1 MKAVAG
7 FCVLISLICNV
18 NLTYRLILALKLH
31 NQGRETEIETRW
43 VAMLKLRLILIA
55 AMAAVMPISAAAQNA
70 PVSPVLLI
78 ESGPSDN
85 PNYRRMVFTKY
96 LQSDRVSVN
105 YKAYNRT
112 EFIQVPNSTPQ
123 DVISACANGAATP
136 LKQIKSFQRA
146 EARAK
151 RNGKAPEVVRF
162 CIKNVQNWEGGNRA
176 KYLDP
181 IFEGMPHA
189 ASLKY

>member
-1 MKAVAG
+1 MWTRVLTILGLTAG
-7 FCVLISLICNV
+7 L
-18 NLTYRLILALKLH
+18 LA
-31 NQGRETEIETRW
+31 T
-43 VAMLKLRLILIA
+43 APA
-55 AMAAVMPISAAAQNA
+55 ATAQFGDL
-70 PVSPVLLI
+70 SPVLLV

-85 PNYRRMVFTKY
+85 PEYRRMVFVKF
-96 LQSDRVSVN
+96 LSGSHVSVN

-112 EFIQVPNSTPQ
+112 EFIQVPNSTPR

-136 LKQIKSFQRA
+136 LRQIKAFERD

-151 RNGKAPEVVRF
+151 RSGKAPQIVRF
-162 CIKNVQNWEGGNRA
+162 CIKNVQNWEGGNRD

>member
-1 MKAVAG
+1 MWTRTLTILGLTAG
-7 FCVLISLICNV
+7 M
-18 NLTYRLILALKLH
+18 LA
-31 NQGRETEIETRW
+31 T
-43 VAMLKLRLILIA
+43 A
-55 AMAAVMPISAAAQNA
+55 PAAQA
-70 PVSPVLLI
+70 QFGDLSPVLLL

-85 PNYRRMVFTKY
+85 PEYRRMVFVKF
-96 LQSDRVSVN
+96 LSGNRVSVN

-112 EFIQVPNSTPQ
+112 EFKQVTDTTPR
-123 DVISACANGAATP
+123 DVVSACANGPASSLRDIQAFER
-136 LKQIKSFQRA
+136 S

-151 RNGKAPEVVRF
+151 RSGKAPEIVRF

-176 KYLDP
+176 RYLDP

>member
-1 MKAVAG
+1 MWTRHLTILGA
-7 FCVLISLICNV
+7 SLG
-18 NLTYRLILALKLH
+18 LL
-31 NQGRETEIETRW
+31 
-43 VAMLKLRLILIA
+43 
-55 AMAAVMPISAAAQNA
+55 AMAPSAQAQFGDL
-70 PVSPVLLI
+70 SPVLLV

-85 PNYRRMVFTKY
+85 GDYRRMVFVKF
-96 LQSDRVSVN
+96 LSGDRVSVN

-136 LKQIKSFQRA
+136 MSQIRAFQRD

-151 RNGKAPEVVRF
+151 RSGKAPQVVRF
-162 CIKNVQNWEGGNRA
+162 CIKNIQNWEGGNRS

-189 ASLKY
+189 ASLNN